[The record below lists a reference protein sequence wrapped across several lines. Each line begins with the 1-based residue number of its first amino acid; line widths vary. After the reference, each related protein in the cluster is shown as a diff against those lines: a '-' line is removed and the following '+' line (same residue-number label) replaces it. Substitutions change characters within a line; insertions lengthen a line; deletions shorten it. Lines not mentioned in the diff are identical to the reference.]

1 LVIIDGL
8 DGLADWDPAADLFLG
23 AAVAQV
29 NAFDAPAL
37 ERALQASGA
46 EVVIDELTALPR
58 HPSEMSVIR
67 QCADVCA
74 REVPPAH
81 SGIE

>member
-46 EVVIDELTALPR
+46 EVVIDELTACPGTR
-58 HPSEMSVIR
+58 RKCPSFGSAQTCVL
-67 QCADVCA
+67 A
-74 REVPPAH
+74 RCHRLIP
-81 SGIE
+81 G